1 MSIMFASTT
10 RDTPASTSTSTST
23 STSSVLT
30 ERTLHQLEQ
39 AADEHTVDTVLRSV
53 LARRRAVRDA
63 RREHAAAQAR
73 REHELFMQR
82 TLLRTGLVHL
92 R

>member
-10 RDTPASTSTSTST
+10 RDTPASTSTST
-23 STSSVLT
+23 VLT
-30 ERTLHQLEQ
+30 ERALHQLEQ

-82 TLLRTGLVHL
+82 TLLRAGLVHL
-92 R
+92 L